1 MHTNFRFSV
10 PSAIVA
16 DADVAAGLGEGCP
29 GDVEPAGA
37 CQELVGA
44 GVGLQQLHEA
54 LELRRVA
61 RADVGCLPREVLRGC
76 DTSDLSVHRRVPEA

>member
-16 DADVAAGLGEGCP
+16 DAGVAAGLGEGCP

-37 CQELVGA
+37 CQEPVGA
-44 GVGLQQLHEA
+44 G
-54 LELRRVA
+54 
-61 RADVGCLPREVLRGC
+61 
-76 DTSDLSVHRRVPEA
+76 